1 MPVYLRENLY
11 WIIPAVLIGL
21 PVLIWLFQSIVNVG
35 PTQIAILERRF
46 LGQTLETGRVFAT
59 GGQVGIQARYLGPG
73 LHFIFYPIV
82 KVTKKENFVIVNFDE
97 LAVITATDGDSLPS
111 GRIFAEDKGGE
122 HHANFQDPVAFLTS
136 GGIRGK
142 QLRFLT
148 PGTYKI
154 HPYLFDV
161 DKIQK
166 TVILQGKIGIV
177 TAADGA
183 PLEQGQLLGRSV
195 EGHDNFQKAE
205 VFLRN
210 GGQKGPQIDFL
221 RPGTYNIFTDMFR
234 VEVRDAISV
243 RENEIGVV
251 ESRAGAPMPKGDVVA
266 KTPDIKDIQNFQNGQ
281 KFLELGGHRG
291 PQEIV
296 LSPGQYYINPLLFDV
311 ITRPQ
316 TVVKQGEVGVLIS
329 NIGLDAAQLDD
340 AEPVLTSGSIDSKES
355 RTFARQ
361 LQRHVVPEGYRGI
374 QQSTLG
380 PGKYNLNPLAYSILV
395 VPTTTRSVEW
405 AANGTK
411 DSFDPFEVVSHDGFE
426 MRVEVRCQY
435 RVLPE
440 NAPYVVSKLGSIE
453 ELEKNAIHPQIDG
466 IFRAQ
471 VSKSP
476 AISYQQNRAAEQK
489 AAEDAVRADL
499 SQYRVEVVSV
509 MITNIHLP
517 EQLMKTTQEK
527 NLAEV
532 RQSMYEAQQAAE
544 EKRIQF
550 EKKKAE
556 ADQQDALMKAET
568 GITIAERHAKAKM
581 KQGEGDADYTRKTGE
596 AAAHVTELQG
606 RAQGVAYHEQTT
618 ALGPGGLALV
628 QVIEKIAEKGLRITP
643 DIVAGGGGDGG
654 AGLGSV
660 LTALLLQQLSNR
672 DGGGFTP
679 QAPPAKK

>member
-1 MPVYLRENLY
+1 MPPYIEQNLA
-11 WIIPAVLIGL
+11 WLIPAVVVFFI
-21 PVLIWLFQSIVNVG
+21 LFFFSLKTIVNVG

-46 LGQTLETGRVFAT
+46 LGKALATGRVFAT
-59 GGQVGIQARYLGPG
+59 TDEVGIQSGYLGPG
-73 LHFIFYPIV
+73 LHFVLYPIV
-82 KVTKKENFVIVNFDE
+82 RVIKKENFVAVNSDE
-97 LAVITATDGDSLPS
+97 LAVVTAIDGEPLPS
-111 GRIFAEDKGGE
+111 DRIFAEDKAGGQ
-122 HHANFQDPVAFLTS
+122 HFNFQNPTAFLDS

-154 HPYLFDV
+154 HPFLFDV

-166 TVILQGKIGIV
+166 TVVPQGRIGIV

-183 PLEQGQLLGRSV
+183 PLDQGQLLGHSIA
-195 EGHDNFQKAE
+195 GHDNFQKAE
-205 VFLRN
+205 EFLRM

-234 VEVRDAISV
+234 VEIRDAISM
-243 RENEIGVV
+243 RENEVGVV
-251 ESRAGAPMPKGDVVA
+251 ESKAGAPMPKGDVVA
-266 KTPDIKDIQNFQNGQ
+266 RTPDVKEIQNFQNGQ
-281 KFLELGGHRG
+281 RYLDLGGTRG
-291 PQEIV
+291 PQEVV

-311 ITRPQ
+311 VMKPQ

-329 NIGLDAAQLDD
+329 NIGKDPAELFEGDEPISKGTTDPEEARLAQ
-340 AEPVLTSGSIDSKES
+340 
-355 RTFARQ
+355 RAR
-361 LQRHVVPEGYRGI
+361 QRHVVPEGYRGI
-374 QQSTLG
+374 QQTTLG
-380 PGKYNLNPLAYSILV
+380 PGKYNLNPLAYSVVI

-405 AANGTK
+405 AANGTNNN
-411 DSFDPFEVVSHDGFE
+411 FDPFVVVSHDGFE

-435 RVLPE
+435 RILPE
-440 NAPYVVSKLGSIE
+440 HAPYVVSKLGSVE
-453 ELEKNAIHPQIDG
+453 ELERNVIHPQIDG

-476 AISYQQNRAAEQK
+476 AISYQQNRAVEQK
-489 AAEDAVRADL
+489 AAEDAVRDDL

-517 EQLMKTTQEK
+517 EALMKTTQEK

-544 EKRIQF
+544 EKRIAF
-550 EKKKAE
+550 ERKKAE
-556 ADQQDALMKAET
+556 ADQQDALIKAET

-606 RAQGVAYHEQTT
+606 RAQGVAYHEQTA

-628 QVIEKIAEKGLRITP
+628 QVIDKIAEKGLRITP
-643 DIVAGGGGDGG
+643 DIVAGGDGG
-654 AGLGSV
+654 GGIGGV
-660 LTALLLQQLSNR
+660 ITALLLQQMSQR
-672 DGGGFTP
+672 DGG
-679 QAPPAKK
+679 AKGGLGKIS